1 VYLGLYSS
9 SFPQKEKLLT
19 MQYVPAKD
27 SAYQWATLFEG
38 MFDKNKRANIN
49 EISLEN
55 DGVTGIPPNASDL
68 NGQLLVPKD
77 AANVIPPKPEPP
89 SLPELYKNAVPLGD
103 SQRQD
108 QLGRQLQEK
117 QKTKPKKRKKKK
129 VEEPATKKKPKSQK
143 KKTTK
148 RANIVK
154 K

>member
-1 VYLGLYSS
+1 
-9 SFPQKEKLLT
+9 

-49 EISLEN
+49 EISLE
-55 DGVTGIPPNASDL
+55 GEGITGIPPNASDI
-68 NGQLLVPKD
+68 NGQMLVPKD

-89 SLPELYKNAVPLGD
+89 PIPQLYKDTVPLGD

-117 QKTKPKKRKKKK
+117 KKTKPKKKKKKK
-129 VEEPATKKKPKSQK
+129 VEEPVAKKKAKSNK

-148 RANIVK
+148 RPNIVK